1 MTPAQ
6 MAEIHGA
13 CFTQPRPWSAAEL
26 ESLCAS
32 PLCLVKTRAQG
43 FAIARRA
50 GPEAELLTIAVHPD
64 ARRRGKA
71 RTLLSALLEDLQAAG
86 CEEIFLEVVEH
97 NTAAIA
103 LYKAM
108 GFGEL
113 SYRKDYYKGPD
124 GGASAALVMHKTL

>member
-1 MTPAQ
+1 

-13 CFTQPRPWSAAEL
+13 CFTQPRPWSATEL
-26 ESLCAS
+26 AALCAS
-32 PLCLVKTRAQG
+32 PLCLVKSCDQG

-64 ARRRGKA
+64 ARRKGKA
-71 RTLLSALLEDLQAAG
+71 RTLLSALLQELRATG

-103 LYKAM
+103 LYEAA
-108 GFGEL
+108 GFGKL
-113 SYRKDYYKGPD
+113 SYRKDYYRGPE
-124 GGASAALVMHKTL
+124 GGTAAALVMHKTL